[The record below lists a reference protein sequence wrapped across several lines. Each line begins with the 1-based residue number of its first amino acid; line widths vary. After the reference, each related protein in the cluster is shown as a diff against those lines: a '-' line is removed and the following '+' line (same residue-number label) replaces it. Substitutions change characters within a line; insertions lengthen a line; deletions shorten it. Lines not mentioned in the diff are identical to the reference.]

1 MTININYKYTIYYI
15 VIKFNLYLLFIKI
28 DFLFYLQCFIGE
40 SKNTLQKEY
49 YVKWQSLPYSDATWE
64 VASMVECRW
73 PQKIKEFRDREGSK
87 RTPSKA
93 CRALKYRP
101 KFVQLTEEPE
111 YFGGYDEVGY
121 GKN

>member
-1 MTININYKYTIYYI
+1 MFEITYLINISSKYI
-15 VIKFNLYLLFIKI
+15 L
-28 DFLFYLQCFIGE
+28 GE
-40 SKNTLQKEY
+40 SKNAVQKEY

-64 VASMVECRW
+64 VASLIESKW
-73 PQKIKEFRDREGSK
+73 PQKIKEFKDREGSK

-111 YFGGYDEVGY
+111 YFGGYDEVCIFIL
-121 GKN
+121 KKKKLLFIFIHWLFFLEIKT